1 MVDDVHVDRHP
12 LALGEQVGHEQR
24 RDRGRRYHQ
33 STSYRRYDSRRE
45 TKSSLRINRCRG
57 LSTSE
62 LFDATAP
69 VALRATRTALT
80 EPNAPSGLRAASPS
94 GTFPHT

>member
-1 MVDDVHVDRHP
+1 MVDDVDVDRP
-12 LALGEQVGHEQR
+12 ALALDEKLGHEQR

-45 TKSSLRINRCRG
+45 AKSSLRINRCRG
-57 LSTSE
+57 LSISS

-69 VALRATRTALT
+69 VALRATVTALT
-80 EPNAPSGLRAASPS
+80 ESNAPSGLLAASPS
-94 GTFPHT
+94 GGIPSN